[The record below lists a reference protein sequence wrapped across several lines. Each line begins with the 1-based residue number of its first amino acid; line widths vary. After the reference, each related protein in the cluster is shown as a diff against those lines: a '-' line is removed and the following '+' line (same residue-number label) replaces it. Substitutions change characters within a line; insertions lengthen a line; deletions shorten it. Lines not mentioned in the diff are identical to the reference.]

1 MISFWYCLA
10 NLAWRY
16 RFCWSGCRIFRRP
29 SNGYGYGLTGGSGCG
44 FRGKL
49 RWSVLLTRPR
59 VRGCGRMAAGPFF
72 WGTGLSPSA
81 IPSMGRLFWSV
92 FSLLPSVG
100 WWGFAPSEL
109 RRCSEFCRFHVRCFS
124 AQVGHLVWPAIAGWE
139 QALQM
144 PSSLARCRL
153 LLWRWRASCLRSGR

>member
-1 MISFWYCLA
+1 
-10 NLAWRY
+10 
-16 RFCWSGCRIFRRP
+16 
-29 SNGYGYGLTGGSGCG
+29 
-44 FRGKL
+44 
-49 RWSVLLTRPR
+49 
-59 VRGCGRMAAGPFF
+59 MAAGPFF

-92 FSLLPSVG
+92 VSLLPSVG

-153 LLWRWRASCLRSGR
+153 LLWRWRASCLCSGR